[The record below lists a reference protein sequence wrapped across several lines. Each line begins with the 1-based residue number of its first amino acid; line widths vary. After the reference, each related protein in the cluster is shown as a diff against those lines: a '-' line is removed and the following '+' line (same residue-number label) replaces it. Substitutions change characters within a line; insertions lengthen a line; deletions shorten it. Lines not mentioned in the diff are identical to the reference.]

1 NTVLR
6 DCIGYLRSLDFDL
19 VIVETAGIGQ
29 SDSEIVDLVDFP
41 MYVMTSDYGA
51 ASQLEKID
59 MLDFAEL
66 VVLNKYDRRGAE
78 DALRDVRKQW
88 KRNRVAFQVPDEDVP
103 VYPTIAS
110 QFNDPGVSWMFA
122 NLCRLLRQK
131 GQTQNRGQ
139 SAISPDAPG
148 QNRGQSAI
156 SSDSDN
162 AASHAT
168 GKLHSDPGFGSG
180 FDSPRCNFQPDIDTS
195 LKEPRATV
203 LIPGSRVRYLAE
215 IAEQGRAI
223 NRRIETEAETASRA
237 QHYWEVLRE
246 LGDPLLP
253 EPLALYDSNAL
264 QAAPGSDPDRTLHTL
279 RQR

>member
-1 NTVLR
+1 L
-6 DCIGYLRSLDFDL
+6 GFDL

-88 KRNRVAFQVPDEDVP
+88 KRNRNAFDVRDEDIP

-122 NLCRLLRQK
+122 NLCRLLKAR
-131 GQTQNRGQ
+131 
-139 SAISPDAPG
+139 
-148 QNRGQSAI
+148 
-156 SSDSDN
+156 
-162 AASHAT
+162 
-168 GKLHSDPGFGSG
+168 LDPA
-180 FDSPRCNFQPDIDTS
+180 SPRCDFAPRIDTT
-195 LKEPRATV
+195 LREPRATV
-203 LIPGSRVRYLAE
+203 LIPGNRVRYLAE
-215 IAEQGRAI
+215 IAEQGR
-223 NRRIETEAETASRA
+223 
-237 QHYWEVLRE
+237 
-246 LGDPLLP
+246 
-253 EPLALYDSNAL
+253 
-264 QAAPGSDPDRTLHTL
+264 
-279 RQR
+279 